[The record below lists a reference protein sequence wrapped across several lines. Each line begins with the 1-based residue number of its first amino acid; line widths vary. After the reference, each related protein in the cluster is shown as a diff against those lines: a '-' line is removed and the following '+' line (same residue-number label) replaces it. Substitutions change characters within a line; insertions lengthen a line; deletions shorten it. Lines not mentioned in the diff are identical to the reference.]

1 MAEITKIESKDGNIY
16 EVDGKRYRELTKY
29 PVVGDMVLIVDAWED
44 GEGYEEGEVHTLT
57 RILSYDPEDVN
68 AVRFVDKEGRD
79 NCLKIGEF
87 VIVEP
92 IESETPAPLP
102 YLSDILG
109 DIKTKLTRLE
119 EHTEENHRNILTFS
133 QMAESARSDASKAVG
148 GVNAL
153 DEQLDLVREDIV
165 YLDEK
170 IDELKETVEG
180 RNITPSITINI
191 ENLNISGT
199 ESLKDF
205 IERIAKGCGR
215 GVM

>member
-1 MAEITKIESKDGNIY
+1 MAEVNKIESKDGNIY

-29 PVVGDMVLIVDAWED
+29 PVVGDTVLIVDACED

-92 IESETPAPLP
+92 IERETPDPLP
-102 YLSDILG
+102 CLSDILD

-119 EHTEENHRNILTFS
+119 ERTEENHRNIITFS
-133 QMAESARSDASKAVG
+133 QMAEFARSDASKAVG

-153 DEQLDLVREDIV
+153 DEQLDLVRQDIV
-165 YLDEK
+165 FLDEK

-180 RNITPSITINI
+180 RNVTPITINI
-191 ENLNISGT
+191 ENLNVSGT
-199 ESLKDF
+199 ESLKEF
-205 IERIAKGCGR
+205 IERIAKGCGS

>member
-1 MAEITKIESKDGNIY
+1 MADVTKIESKDGNIY

-29 PVVGDMVLIVDAWED
+29 PVVGDRVLIVDAWED

-68 AVRFVDKEGRD
+68 AVRFVDKEVRD

-92 IESETPAPLP
+92 IERETSAPLP
-102 YLSDILG
+102 CLSDILN

-119 EHTEENHRNILTFS
+119 ERTEENHLNILTFS
-133 QMAESARSDASKAVG
+133 QMAESARSDASKAIG

-165 YLDEK
+165 FLDEK

-180 RNITPSITINI
+180 RVGAPSITINI
-191 ENLNISGT
+191 ENFNVSGT
-199 ESLKDF
+199 ESLKYF
-205 IERIAKGCGR
+205 IERIAKGCGT

>member
-1 MAEITKIESKDGNIY
+1 MAEVTKIETKDGNIY
-16 EVDGKRYRELTKY
+16 EVDGKRYRELSKE
-29 PVVGDMVLIVDAWED
+29 PAVGDTVLIVNPLDNLDYDYGDVFPIVGITSEENTYDFIDNNGDENGAW
-44 GEGYEEGEVHTLT
+44 
-57 RILSYDPEDVN
+57 RS
-68 AVRFVDKEGRD
+68 
-79 NCLKIGEF
+79 EF

-92 IESETPAPLP
+92 ISNITESNE
-102 YLSDILG
+102 LSR
-109 DIKTKLTRLE
+109 KLTRLAE
-119 EHTEENHRNILTFS
+119 RTEENHHNIITFS

-165 YLDEK
+165 FLDEK

-180 RNITPSITINI
+180 RNVTPITINI

-199 ESLKDF
+199 ESLKEF

>member
-29 PVVGDMVLIVDAWED
+29 PVVGDTVLIVDAWED

-102 YLSDILG
+102 YLSDILD
-109 DIKTKLTRLE
+109 DIKTKLTRLAE
-119 EHTEENHRNILTFS
+119 RTEENHRNIITFS

-165 YLDEK
+165 FLDGK
-170 IDELKETVEG
+170 IDELTAT
-180 RNITPSITINI
+180 RAPQNITINI
-191 ENLNISGT
+191 ANINVLDI
-199 ESLKDF
+199 ES
-205 IERIAKGCGR
+205 AKAIVESFTKGR
-215 GVM
+215 V

>member
-1 MAEITKIESKDGNIY
+1 MADVTKIECKDGNIY
-16 EVDGKRYRELTKY
+16 EVEGKRYRELTKY

-57 RILSYDPEDVN
+57 TILSYDPEDVN

-92 IESETPAPLP
+92 TESETPNPMP
-102 YLSDILG
+102 YLSDILD
-109 DIKTKLTRLE
+109 DIKTKLIRLAE
-119 EHTEENHRNILTFS
+119 RTEENHRNIITFS

-165 YLDEK
+165 FLDEK

-180 RNITPSITINI
+180 RNITPSIIINI

-215 GVM
+215 SVM

>member
-16 EVDGKRYRELTKY
+16 EVDGKRYRELSKEPT
-29 PVVGDMVLIVDAWED
+29 VGDIILIVDMDEGSWGYSEGSSYEVLNVYSGD
-44 GEGYEEGEVHTLT
+44 GC
-57 RILSYDPEDVN
+57 DVLDDDGDEN
-68 AVRFVDKEGRD
+68 YISR
-79 NCLKIGEF
+79 NEF
-87 VIVEP
+87 VIVEA
-92 IESETPAPLP
+92 IEKSIVQETDQ
-102 YLSDILG
+102 LSR
-109 DIKTKLTRLE
+109 KVTRLE
-119 EHTEENHRNILTFS
+119 ECTEENHRNIITFS

-153 DEQLDLVREDIV
+153 DEQLDLVRENIV
-165 YLDEK
+165 FLDEK

-180 RNITPSITINI
+180 RVGAPSITINI

-199 ESLKDF
+199 ESLKEF